1 MQRSGER
8 HWLSSN
14 LTLFLYSLHFNSY
27 FPAPKQIQR
36 RRAERARSPAQ
47 QQHPE
52 PPRRCPAALPGGR
65 GGGGGC
71 GPAVRRCSGSDGGD
85 GAALQRGSQRRKL
98 RTEGDCRRSTER
110 LGFSATQMW
119 LSDKPHAIPSSFCI
133 SFFSGLNVPRKNKLS
148 ISLHELKPLHY
159 TVQYRKCKMSPHQIG
174 YTSDMVKYG
183 SCFACKTQSESRPS
197 RTAVQPPRSRRP
209 GAPSPSA
216 PFVEILTGKTK
227 KKVLRGKGKK
237 NRLRLRKFSIYALPQ
252 VWCQFLSAADAEA
265 PAQGL
270 RCTWLRQQ
278 GLPSS
283 FCFPSRAGCS
293 PAPRSSPAPLGTQL
307 LCRATHT
314 HRAWKK

>member
-1 MQRSGER
+1 MSGIGFHLILPYFCTAYTSTVTSQHRSKYSDEEQSGR
-8 HWLSSN
+8 AAPHSSG
-14 LTLFLYSLHFNSY
+14 TRS
-27 FPAPKQIQR
+27 
-36 RRAERARSPAQ
+36 RRAAA
-47 QQHPE
+47 
-52 PPRRCPAALPGGR
+52 PPPCLGAGGGR
-65 GGGGGC
+65 GLR
-71 GPAVRRCSGSDGGD
+71 A
-85 GAALQRGSQRRKL
+85 GSQAL
-98 RTEGDCRRSTER
+98 LGER
-110 LGFSATQMW
+110 WWGWGCVTARVTAQKAAHGGRLQEKHRASWIQRYTDVAI
-119 LSDKPHAIPSSFCI
+119 DKPHAIPSSFCI

-270 RCTWLRQQ
+270 RCTWLCQQ